1 MTEQVKHRALTGIQP
16 SGAAHIG
23 NWLGAIRPALNY
35 QNQPNMETFY
45 FIATYHALTT
55 SRDAT
60 ALRANT
66 LDIAMTWLALGLDP
80 SQTVLWAQQSVPEVC
95 ELSWILSCMTGKG
108 MLDKAH
114 AFKDAV
120 AKGKKTVSAGLYTY
134 PVLMAAD
141 ILAFDTTL
149 VPVGKDQVQ
158 HVEMARD
165 MAKTFNHAFGDT
177 LVLPESMVQDDV
189 ASVPG
194 LDGNKMSKSY
204 GNTIELFLSKKQLRK
219 RIMTIQT
226 DSKTMEEPKDP
237 ETCLVF
243 DYYKLFAN
251 AEEQAD
257 LAAKYRAGNFG
268 YGHAKQAV
276 FEKLN
281 ELLEEPRAIYEDW
294 KQRPDDVQDILNTG
308 AAKARL
314 VAQATLNRVRMNCG
328 L

>member
-1 MTEQVKHRALTGIQP
+1 MTIKARALTGIQP
-16 SGAAHIG
+16 SGSAHIG
-23 NWLGAIRPALNY
+23 NWLGAIQPALAY
-35 QNQPNMETFY
+35 QDQMDTFY

-55 SRDAT
+55 TKDAT
-60 ALRANT
+60 QLRQNT

-80 SQTVLWAQQSVPEVC
+80 SKTTLWAQQAVPEVT
-95 ELSWILSCMTGKG
+95 ELSWILSCMSTKG

-120 AKGKKTVSAGLYTY
+120 AKGKKVVSAGLYTY
-134 PVLMAAD
+134 PILMAAD
-141 ILAFDTTL
+141 ILAFDTTV

-165 MAKTFNHAFGDT
+165 MAKTFNHTYGDT
-177 LVLPESMVQDDV
+177 LVIPEAIVQENV
-189 ASVPG
+189 AAVPG

-204 GNTIELFLSKKQLRK
+204 GNTIEIFLPEKQLRK
-219 RIMTIQT
+219 RLMTIQT

-251 AEEQAD
+251 KEEQAA
-257 LAAKYRAGNFG
+257 LAEKYRAGNFG

-276 FEKLN
+276 FEKMN
-281 ELLEEPRAIYEDW
+281 ALLQEPRARYEDL
-294 KQRPDDVQDILNTG
+294 KKRPDDVQDVLREG
-308 AAKARL
+308 AKRAQE
-314 VAQATLNRVRMNCG
+314 VASQTLARVRSNCG